1 MEEKKKKIV
10 NTNLGILLI
19 CLFCSVFTLADFLVV
34 DHILGKYFDY
44 SKCNCPKCVDS
55 NLNLDGVIDNK
66 NEESESVNLCGSV
79 TTNVCNNI
87 LFELIGAGKNYIL
100 DDNFNVRTV
109 SDKISLVRFSK
120 YADVEIVDGGLV
132 FNVHKYTID
141 EDTKSAVLGD
151 SETITYSMPD
161 ESIKYIYTYYD
172 QPSGDE
178 IIYVLTD
185 NNNLYMSKYSHLIN
199 ESEFDFDK
207 VTDFKLIKSDVS
219 ELRVIFCAGCLRGVL
234 HAVINGEP
242 IEISKWGN

>member
-66 NEESESVNLCGSV
+66 KEESESVSFCESV

-120 YADVEIVDGGLV
+120 YADVEVVDGSLV
-132 FNVHKYTID
+132 FKIHKYTID
-141 EDTKSAVLGD
+141 GDSESAVLDD
-151 SETITYSMPD
+151 SYNENFTYNIPG
-161 ESIKYIYTYYD
+161 ESIKYIYTYYY
-172 QPSGDE
+172 QPSGE
-178 IIYVLTD
+178 EAIYVLTD
-185 NNNLYMSKYSHLIN
+185 NNNLYMSKYKHLIK
-199 ESEFDFDK
+199 ESEFNFDA

-219 ELRVIFCAGCLRGVL
+219 ELRVVFCAGCLRGEL
-234 HAVINGEP
+234 HINGQ
-242 IEISKWGN
+242 SVNVQSD